1 MKKNKC
7 YSPDCDDESC
17 FDPEHYNYICYDPD
31 CDEVHCINQEHYDK
45 QLLRDFQES
54 TDLSVY
60 DHSEEI
66 DYDED
71 VDISIC
77 GCPDCADDHDHEHSH
92 SHEHEGHDSDFGDGH
107 SHEHNH
113 SHEHEGHDSDCGC
126 DDDHDDVDISICGC
140 PDCADEDDEHE
151 EKELLAEGK
160 PLIYNRPI
168 QIIVSSAIL
177 FVVGHISL

>member
-66 DYDED
+66 DYDEID
-71 VDISIC
+71 R
-77 GCPDCADDHDHEHSH
+77 
-92 SHEHEGHDSDFGDGH
+92 
-107 SHEHNH
+107 
-113 SHEHEGHDSDCGC
+113 
-126 DDDHDDVDISICGC
+126 
-140 PDCADEDDEHE
+140 
-151 EKELLAEGK
+151 LLAGIK
-160 PLIYNRPI
+160 IIRPI
-168 QIIVSSAIL
+168 GNRRLSRCRRH
-177 FVVGHISL
+177 FVRLLLGDFFRRRRYIE

>member
-77 GCPDCADDHDHEHSH
+77 GCPDCADDHDH
-92 SHEHEGHDSDFGDGH
+92 
-107 SHEHNH
+107 
-113 SHEHEGHDSDCGC
+113 
-126 DDDHDDVDISICGC
+126 
-140 PDCADEDDEHE
+140 
-151 EKELLAEGK
+151 K
-160 PLIYNRPI
+160 
-168 QIIVSSAIL
+168 
-177 FVVGHISL
+177 